1 MKKFFLSS
9 FALMAMMVAAIGF
22 VSCGSDDD
30 GDNGNG
36 GSDSKVGKA
45 EIMYQVTLGRD
56 MAKFLNI
63 EIDYLD
69 NGQKKTAKV
78 TDQDWSVKTTVN
90 SLPAKFGYKLRLS
103 RNNVKLDESGNYI
116 LGIYVGKA
124 YVAYNSKGKAIS
136 QMAYSSVKNFS
147 AYNGEKETTKLTD
160 EKLEKKIEFWNKMYA
175 AAFELTAEGNL
186 VEMGSDF

>member
-30 GDNGNG
+30 GDNSDS
-36 GSDSKVGKA
+36 GSDSKASKA
-45 EIMYQVTLGRD
+45 EIIYQAEMAPD
-56 MAKFLNI
+56 MTKFLNV

-69 NGQKKTAKV
+69 NGQKKTAKI
-78 TDQDWSVKTTVN
+78 TDQNWSLKTTVA
-90 SLPAKFGYKLRLS
+90 SLPVKFGYKLRLS